1 MLRRSLYL
9 RKKNNYMKIKELREK
24 NSGELNRILVEKKEI
39 IRKIRFDIASKQVK
53 NTKDLGKAKKDIAR
67 ILTIIKES

>member
-1 MLRRSLYL
+1 
-9 RKKNNYMKIKELREK
+9 MKIKELREK